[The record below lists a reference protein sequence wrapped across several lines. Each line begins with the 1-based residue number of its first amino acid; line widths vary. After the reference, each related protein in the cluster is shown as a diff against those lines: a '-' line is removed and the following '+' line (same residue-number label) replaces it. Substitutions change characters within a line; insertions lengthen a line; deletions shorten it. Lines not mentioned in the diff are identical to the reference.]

1 MCNLEFLEFLGSILN
16 QDGGL
21 VWPAPGGFHFAR
33 SPRVRCNLTCK
44 KTNTLPPRRRA
55 TCATTE
61 KKSGHFIA
69 PPKPSWR
76 PLMKD
81 ISIFLSIY
89 QVLLKGMTLLYC
101 WWAVFQR
108 LWTSGAFDYPEVATL
123 RTCFAAEMLPSAI
136 VLIRY
141 IQSVAR
147 LPEIIL
153 IYLYLF
159 VTFCVCGAHIVST
172 LDSAR
177 FVLKGMVAYWYD
189 SLMCIGL
196 YQDY

>member
-1 MCNLEFLEFLGSILN
+1 MEAWLGLHL
-16 QDGGL
+16 G
-21 VWPAPGGFHFAR
+21 VFAR

-44 KTNTLPPRRRA
+44 KTNTLPRRRRA

-61 KKSGHFIA
+61 KKFGA
-69 PPKPSWR
+69 LPPPKPSWR

-81 ISIFLSIY
+81 ISILYFYIFLSIY
-89 QVLLKGMTLLYC
+89 QVWLRMTLLYC

-123 RTCFAAEMLPSAI
+123 RTCFAAEMLPSAT

-147 LPEIIL
+147 LPEIIY

-189 SLMCIGL
+189 LLMCMGL